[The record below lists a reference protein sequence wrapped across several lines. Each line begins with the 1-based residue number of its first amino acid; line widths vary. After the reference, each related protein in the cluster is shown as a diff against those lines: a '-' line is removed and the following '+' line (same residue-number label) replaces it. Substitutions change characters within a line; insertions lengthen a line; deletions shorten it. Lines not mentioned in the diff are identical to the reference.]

1 MADEITLSVTTDITK
16 DNLKLFFRPGTI
28 TPDMSDSKHDNFS
41 KSCTGTSTAVIY
53 TVSNAASNGYAFFR
67 NLNTTTTLT
76 SDTVIFGN
84 GTTPSFMLRC
94 GEVAVMRVAFAP
106 TSMTVKTGAAGE
118 TVNYQAMFLSP

>member
-28 TPDMSDSKHDNFS
+28 TPDMSSSVHDNIT
-41 KSCTGTSTAVIY
+41 KSCNSTNTASIY

-84 GTTPSFMLRC
+84 GTTPAFMLRC
-94 GEVAVMRVAFAP
+94 GEVAVMRVPFSP
-106 TSMTVKTGAAGE
+106 TSMTVKTGSTGE
-118 TVNYQAMFLSP
+118 TVTYQAMFLSP

>member
-28 TPDMSDSKHDNFS
+28 TPDLSSSVHDNIS
-41 KSCTGTSTAVIY
+41 KSCTSTTTAAVSTALG
-53 TVSNAASNGYAFFR
+53 AASNGYAFFR

-84 GTTPSFMLRC
+84 GSTPAFMLRC

-106 TSMTVKTGAAGE
+106 TSMTVKTGASGE
-118 TVNYQAMFLSP
+118 TVTYQAMFLSP